1 MKAFAMMMMLT
12 PLVSGCVTATQGNL
26 DALCAGTRAARS
38 EHAAALVADGG
49 PRSVVTGDRLI
60 RQVDAACR

>member
-1 MKAFAMMMMLT
+1 MMLT
-12 PLVSGCVTATQGNL
+12 LLVSGCVTETPGSL
-26 DALCAGTRAARS
+26 DALCTGTREARAK
-38 EHAAALVADGG
+38 HAAALVADGG